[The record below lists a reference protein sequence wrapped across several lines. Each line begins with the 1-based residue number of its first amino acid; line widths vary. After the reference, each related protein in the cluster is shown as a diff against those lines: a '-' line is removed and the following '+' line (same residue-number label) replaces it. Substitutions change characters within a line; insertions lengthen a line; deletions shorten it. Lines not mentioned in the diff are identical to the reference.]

1 MKNFSR
7 LAITVLSFL
16 IVVGSVSAQKT
27 FYDIKTVKQIKTTPS
42 KDIQRTG
49 SCWANAG
56 TALLEAEWI
65 KNRNQE
71 IDLSEMTFITDLYK
85 LKANAHV
92 SSKGAIYV
100 DEKGLPQD
108 VFTLMQEYGMAP
120 ESMYM
125 KSEDKPEK
133 ASSGEMDAIIRA
145 TLHMVMEKEGGNF
158 TENWKNTFNASLY
171 RYLGETRINFNYEG
185 KDYTPKSF
193 AAQSGLKAS
202 DFVTLT
208 SDDKSAMDTK
218 ITLTAK
224 NNWNK
229 SQAYNVN
236 PDILVSAIQSAVN
249 NGYCTIWYGSLPD
262 EMIYNAE
269 KVAIVPDGK
278 IADLTQGDETD
289 ENSFNPLPEKTI
301 TNTERQAVLETSAK
315 TEQNYLLIS
324 GISKDKN
331 GTEYLIAK
339 NVCEAGDQTLH
350 LSSAF
355 LKLNT
360 GFIVVNKKGLPT
372 GLNSKLGF

>member
-1 MKNFSR
+1 MKKSLIIVFLVFGSQLFASDNLLLIEQANKYYDESEYS
-7 LAITVLSFL
+7 LAVETYETIINNGFESDKLYYNLGNAYFKL
-16 IVVGSVSAQKT
+16 NNLPMAI
-27 FYDIKTVKQIKTTPS
+27 FY
-42 KDIQRTG
+42 
-49 SCWANAG
+49 
-56 TALLEAEWI
+56 
-65 KNRNQE
+65 
-71 IDLSEMTFITDLYK
+71 Y
-85 LKANAHV
+85 
-92 SSKGAIYV
+92 
-100 DEKGLPQD
+100 
-108 VFTLMQEYGMAP
+108 
-120 ESMYM
+120 
-125 KSEDKPEK
+125 EK

-236 PDILVSAIQSAVN
+236 PDILVSVIQSAVN

-324 GISKDKN
+324 GISKDNN

-339 NVCEAGDQTLH
+339 NVCEAGNQTLH

-360 GFIVVNKKGLPT
+360 GFIVVNKKGLPA